1 MGRTSELLKR
11 KKSEAA
17 SAINGSSGLSRNGYV
32 SMADLNAESNGSSY
46 ATPGGELGGL
56 NWTIRDS
63 GKKVESALQRLD
75 QLAAQHAERDADGN
89 LLFRGRASLRLYQ
102 RTLDSVLRQQEKQEE
117 AAQQY
122 DSTSSRILGSLGI
135 NKNGYKSVADLNAQ
149 SNGTRMGLLE
159 QATGQVQN
167 SAPPVW
173 NRNLPAPYQVKPI
186 AAAPTDSKDMEAL
199 RGYRETLGQTTR
211 QLPGRRVGNQWVA
224 DPEQAKTYQEA
235 WQGMRD
241 VNSQIR
247 ELESR
252 ADYVPKTS
260 VQTISE
266 NLEDLRDMGSLAKNS
281 VLEGMATF
289 NAGVANT
296 LALPSRIAAGLG
308 VDEKY
313 LPAIQWAEDRTRVAE
328 QFGAAKNE
336 IAEQYGFQA
345 QLGANLLSGITSAAP
360 NAILAILSGGGS
372 AVTQLAPHA
381 SGIAAAVSSGV
392 KTMATNPMYWNS
404 FISTVGN
411 EYQAAVDNGADTGT
425 ALVAAL
431 TSSLLNSAVEV
442 GGGVETLPGELR
454 GTDVNRIAAW
464 LRSGLDEGKEEVFQ
478 SAISNFVQKML
489 VDRSTPFASLDNSR
503 SVIQPGLLSDFG
515 YGAGIGLILGG
526 GELFASHG
534 KGAQTNPAMERVLDS
549 VNEVVDGQKDSAAS
563 GSETKRPI
571 QMEDF
576 RNNDSSVWTMLD
588 YDDVARQN
596 DITQTV
602 RQQMI
607 DNGAVVELSGEQ
619 AAQYYPD
626 LRSMK
631 KSERTPILKQKI
643 NALKQSLRT
652 FLSGLKDST
661 FEFDVNDNILEAR
674 LYDTGIRE
682 VLEKLTQEKAGML
695 YGSDAIFR
703 NARYLYSTPDYAGD
717 PNIYRWNYFYT
728 PVSIDGGE
736 PVGVRIAVRDVDK
749 GTNFT
754 PESQIYNWNIKKNAA
769 LDGGRRDPKAA
780 SSDVSSAA
788 FSNAPLDGGSPSTR
802 PPSSGISSG
811 AFSEEALDGGGGEQI
826 ASHTGVSSASSRDSV
841 PQSQAQYNPNFNQ
854 NQGGDTGSP
863 ESKVS
868 QVRQNT
874 FERSNVFNQAEK
886 SMDALS
892 EGEFTYDPV
901 SEKQSINHAIERLN
915 LDFDGE
921 AADLAIREA
930 WSGEDLDTAM
940 GILGAKRNEARQSG
954 DYTEVRAWAKLI
966 QEHGTAGGQFLQAF
980 AKYTRTPEGILV
992 KAADTMA
999 RAKVSEDVKNQVLGA
1014 MENFAETLDTIG
1026 ASDKNALIDLIKQQ
1040 AKQRNTKISKV
1051 TENFLNKS
1059 DTKFLY
1065 DFALKQLENIA
1076 VDYEKVSKGKRIST
1090 FQTLMQLLNLK
1101 TFNRNLGANQLFDIV
1116 DSVASDVSMLPDLLL
1131 SAVTG
1136 KRTVGFNK
1144 SWFSEQ
1150 KRSGAAKGLRNSWI
1164 EVALDVDAGD
1174 SNSKYGTSGR
1184 RTNKMTGKAAERF
1197 FSRLEKVMGFELN
1210 VTDEFHKGGVRG
1222 EVLESLAPF
1231 VERGYI
1237 TREQALEWARQEALY
1252 RSFQDDTLPGHILGR
1267 LKGLMNTGV
1276 TYKDGKFGTKQ
1287 LDFGLGDFVQKYT
1300 QVPGAL
1306 ISRAVEYT
1314 PLGYVKAIT
1323 NLARL
1328 AQSKGMDINAQRR
1341 AALDIG
1347 RATTGT
1353 GLITLFAALTAN
1365 GLLHRADD
1373 EDDKDIAALNS
1384 AEGISGTQLNITA
1397 ALDGR
1402 SEWQEGDTLI
1412 SLDFL
1417 EPINAL
1423 MTVGSMIAD
1432 DESTKNYLQK
1442 LTDHTLEGTFE
1453 ALLDTPTMQSMQ
1465 TIFDTIR
1472 YYDPD
1477 DEDSISPL
1485 LEIPIEIAKGSITGF
1500 VPSPA
1505 RQAAQA
1511 MDGTYRDTYSS
1522 DSKLEQTVDAFLN
1535 TIPVLRETLPEKTDN
1550 YGRTKTYTDNP
1561 ILDWMNSMVFPG
1573 NINTYKQSEV
1583 SKELNSI
1590 REATGETA
1598 FYPDRKAPRY
1608 IKAGETKYDLTPQ
1621 QRQTYQKTLGGLYYD
1636 TMNEAA
1642 GMELYRD
1649 MTGEERAEFA
1659 ADVKELATAAA
1670 QTELRESFG
1679 LEYENSVMD
1688 AAYQAAQGGASVPE
1702 YLAFRVLYDQ
1712 AIQERKDAGESYS
1725 ERAESAKIIEQMAG
1739 LSNEAKSALWET
1751 KNGDDDPDTI
1761 DERNPYTGTLAAH
1774 GVAVEDII
1782 YLEEKYKEYQNL
1794 KDGDK
1799 PARASD
1805 QAAELSKWLDG
1816 QDFNDT
1822 QRKYIDEMYQYSW
1835 RNPASPTPYNRAT
1848 MTKSQGKMYDTW
1860 GKGHGYE
1867 DVEKF
1872 LKYYNVVKE
1881 TRASDE
1887 YKGYASQS
1895 RKDSLV
1901 KDKLVEAGMKNRT
1914 EAGNFLNNYE

>member
-1 MGRTSELLKR
+1 MGRLVKIDDSKR
-11 KKSEAA
+11 GAAVYQSTVTAPRTTASTAPTAAPRTVSGTEAA
-17 SAINGSSGLSRNGYV
+17 KSLQASIDAVRKSRNHSFERSGKTRDAYDSSV
-32 SMADLNAESNGSSY
+32 RSSY
-46 ATPGGELGGL
+46 
-56 NWTIRDS
+56 
-63 GKKVESALQRLD
+63 Q
-75 QLAAQHAERDADGN
+75 Q
-89 LLFRGRASLRLYQ
+89 
-102 RTLDSVLRQQEKQEE
+102 RQQ
-117 AAQQY
+117 
-122 DSTSSRILGSLGI
+122 
-135 NKNGYKSVADLNAQ
+135 
-149 SNGTRMGLLE
+149 GLLE
-159 QATGQVQN
+159 QAT
-167 SAPPVW
+167 A
-173 NRNLPAPYQVKPI
+173 
-186 AAAPTDSKDMEAL
+186 D
-199 RGYRETLGQTTR
+199 YRETNKELQGNTLKMLGIYSIGKALDKDISQSETLEGLVQR
-211 QLPGRRVGNQWVA
+211 QDELQRQKTAMLAENPELKDPGALERIGKTVSGAIKQWGASNANSAATQYAAGSERRNTETDERLKEAQEGLARYQ
-224 DPEQAKTYQEA
+224 KLYQEA
-235 WQGMRD
+235 LAEGDPNGDAGNYKNMIDHYQRQVDAFQQVPEAQQGAARESMQLADTLAASGAGDIQRAKQGAGKFGQTMVD
-241 VNSQIR
+241 VGAAGTQMA
-247 ELESR
+247 
-252 ADYVPKTS
+252 ADMLAGKALGTKTS
-260 VQTISE
+260 VPMMFRSF
-266 NLEDLRDMGSLAKNS
+266 G
-281 VLEGMATF
+281 
-289 NAGVANT
+289 
-296 LALPSRIAAGLG
+296 
-308 VDEKY
+308 
-313 LPAIQWAEDRTRVAE
+313 
-328 QFGAAKNE
+328 GAAQE
-336 IAEQYGFQA
+336 ARQDGATIGEQMAYGA
-345 QLGANLLSGITSAAP
+345 TSAAVSGLTEQLS
-360 NAILAILSGGGS
+360 NVSKLFKGAFGKGVADDLVDTAIDKAVKRFAATEGG
-372 AVTQLAPHA
+372 
-381 SGIAAAVSSGV
+381 
-392 KTMATNPMYWNS
+392 KT
-404 FISTVGN
+404 I
-411 EYQAAVDNGADTGT
+411 
-425 ALVAAL
+425 
-431 TSSLLNSAVEV
+431 
-442 GGGVETLPGELR
+442 
-454 GTDVNRIAAW
+454 
-464 LRSGLDEGKEEVFQ
+464 LRSGLQLGASAAGEGFEEMVEDIVNPMVKLIYQ
-478 SAISNFVQKML
+478 AKGQDPYGILSRTYAENFDL
-489 VDRSTPFASLDNSR
+489 EETLYD
-503 SVIQPGLLSDFG
+503 
-515 YGAGIGLILGG
+515 GLIGAAMGLIGG
-526 GELFASHG
+526 TPEAIKSSVQGIRGNTESTGGYNPDAPTDIG
-534 KGAQTNPAMERVLDS
+534 QIIDDVRAKGAQTNPAMERVLDS

-736 PVGVRIAVRDVDK
+736 PVGVRIAVRDLVESRY
-749 GTNFT
+749 GE
-754 PESQIYNWNIKKNAA
+754 PQSQIYNWNIKKNAP
-769 LDGGRRDPKAA
+769 LDGGQRGAGPDQPG
-780 SSDVSSAA
+780 VSSGA

-811 AFSEEALDGGGGEQI
+811 AFSEETLDGERRGQGRSSLD
-826 ASHTGVSSASSRDSV
+826 ASSASSRDSV

-863 ESKVS
+863 ESVGASANPYPSEPKVS

-874 FERSNVFNQAEK
+874 FERSNVFNKAEK

-921 AADLAIREA
+921 AADLAMREA

-1090 FQTLMQLLNLK
+1090 FQTLMHLLNPK
-1101 TFNRNLGANQLFDIV
+1101 TFNRNLVANQLFDIV

-1136 KRTVGFNK
+1136 KRTAGFNK

-1150 KRSGAAKGLRNSWI
+1150 KRSGAAKGFRNSWI

-1184 RTNKMTGKAAERF
+1184 RTNKMTGKAAERGL
-1197 FSRLEKVMGFELN
+1197 SRLEKVMGFELN
-1210 VTDEFHKGGVRG
+1210 VTDEFHKGSVQG

-1314 PLGYVKAIT
+1314 PLGYVKAII

-1341 AALDIG
+1341 AALDLG

-1353 GLITLFAALTAN
+1353 GLIALFAALTAN

-1384 AEGISGTQLNITA
+1384 AEGISGTQLNVTA

-1402 SEWQEGDTLI
+1402 SEWREGDTLI

-1423 MTVGSMIAD
+1423 MAVGAMIAD
-1432 DESTKNYLQK
+1432 DESTKGYLQK
-1442 LTDHTLEGTFE
+1442 LTDHTLQGTFE
-1453 ALLDTPTMQSMQ
+1453 ALLETPTMQSMQ

-1477 DEDSISPL
+1477 DEDAISPL

-1500 VPSPA
+1500 VPSPV

-1522 DSKLEQTVDAFLN
+1522 DSKLKQTADAFLN
-1535 TIPVLRETLPEKTDN
+1535 TIPVLRETLPEKADN

-1561 ILDWMNSMVFPG
+1561 ILDWINSMVSPG

-1670 QTELRESFG
+1670 QAELRKS
-1679 LEYENSVMD
+1679 LDLKYENSVMD
-1688 AAYQAAQGGASVPE
+1688 AAYRAAQGGASVPE
-1702 YLAFRVLYDQ
+1702 YLAFQVLYDQ

-1739 LSNEAKSALWET
+1739 LSDEAKSALWET

-1782 YLEEKYKEYQNL
+1782 YLEEKYKEYQSL
-1794 KDGDK
+1794 KDDAGK
-1799 PARASD
+1799 SAKASD
-1805 QAAELSKWLDG
+1805 KAAELSRWLDG
-1816 QDFNDT
+1816 KEFNQT
-1822 QRKYIDEMYQYSW
+1822 QRDYIESMYQYRW
-1835 RNPASPTPYNRAT
+1835 NLPASPTPYNRAT
-1848 MTKSQGKMYDTW
+1848 MTKSQGEMYDTW
-1860 GKGHGYE
+1860 GKDHGYE

-1881 TRASDE
+1881 ARGSEAYKAKKGDDSKRA
-1887 YKGYASQS
+1887 Y
-1895 RKDSLV
+1895 V
-1901 KDKLVEAGMKNRT
+1901 KEQLHEAGMT
-1914 EAGNFLNNYE
+1914 YAEASEFLDNYE